1 MRKLVFVVS
10 LLISTLAFGQDIE
23 VPDLVISTFEER
35 FPDAEQV
42 KWEKLKTNFQA
53 TFEDI
58 ETTMA
63 QFTPEGK
70 WVKTAVIVTE
80 DELPVIAA
88 EHIEENFEDAEI
100 TQVQM
105 VENSK
110 EEITYLVVMVV
121 GDKKI
126 KIKFNDEGVVIE
138 K

>member
-1 MRKLVFVVS
+1 MKKIVFIAS
-10 LLISTLAFGQDIE
+10 LLLSTVAFGQNIE
-23 VPDLVISTFEER
+23 VPDAVIAAFEEK
-35 FPDAEQV
+35 FPDAEEV
-42 KWEKLKTNFQA
+42 KWKKLKTNYQA

-88 EHIEENFEDAEI
+88 EHIEENFENAEI

-121 GDKKI
+121 GDEKI
-126 KIKFNDEGVVIE
+126 KIKFDDEGVVIE